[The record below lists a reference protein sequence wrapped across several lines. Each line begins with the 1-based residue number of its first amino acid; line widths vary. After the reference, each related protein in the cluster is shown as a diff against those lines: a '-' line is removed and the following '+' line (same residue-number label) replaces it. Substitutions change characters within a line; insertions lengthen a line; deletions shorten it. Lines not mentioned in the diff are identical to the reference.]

1 MAHPLKF
8 PTSPEIKR
16 VLSAVR
22 AAGIAVSF
30 IEIEP
35 SRLRIFTSQEW
46 GGGGRRQTRPLS
58 IVGKPRNVMPKN
70 VVGASSAPW
79 AERYLLIYLY
89 HQYPKGGKSAVRL

>member
-46 GGGGRRQTRPLS
+46 GGGVVARRDRFRSLESQGTLCRKTWSELVPPLGQRD
-58 IVGKPRNVMPKN
+58 IF
-70 VVGASSAPW
+70 
-79 AERYLLIYLY
+79 
-89 HQYPKGGKSAVRL
+89 